1 MCQKEEKCS
10 AIMFLTVS
18 NLSDDIP
25 TLGEDEMIGDNQVA
39 ELCDLYIVLVEKDEL
54 NELCVGVLALCN
66 DCLLDYFFLI
76 CHAVFTILNMCSI
89 NIT

>member
-1 MCQKEEKCS
+1 
-10 AIMFLTVS
+10 MFLSVS

-54 NELCVGVLALCN
+54 NELCVCVLAVCN
-66 DCLLDYFFLI
+66 YCLSLTIFFSSVMQCLPY
-76 CHAVFTILNMCSI
+76 
-89 NIT
+89 

>member
-1 MCQKEEKCS
+1 
-10 AIMFLTVS
+10 MFFSVS

-25 TLGEDEMIGDNQVA
+25 SHGEDEMIGDNQVA

-66 DCLLDYFFLI
+66 DYYFFLI
-76 CHAVFTILNMCSI
+76 CHSVFTILNMCSI
-89 NIT
+89 NTT